1 MIEVGDQGPGLP
13 DDLAKYLVGHSD
25 EAPGAGRGLGLW
37 IVRRLV
43 ADEDGEIRVVQESGL
58 STLIR
63 VTWPFREN
71 LSRSKAQR
79 ALSAW
84 RRSMPNEPGCV
95 AVVDDDPI
103 MGESLQRAL
112 ELEGWRAVWW
122 HTGKKAVDGMFELC
136 PDLVLCDIRLPDMG
150 GEEVFRA
157 TNARSLA
164 PPFIFMTAFGQ
175 IDQAVALV
183 RAGAQD
189 YLTKPFELASLFQ
202 KVREI
207 LSLRVRDGGQG
218 VLGVSQSMRG
228 IEALLR
234 RLAPRSLPILF
245 TGETG
250 TGKEVCARFLH
261 GVSPAATEPFMA
273 VNCAAIPSELLESEA
288 VRTRAGRL
296 LWSPSASFG
305 ICRARARRHPVSR

>member
-1 MIEVGDQGPGLP
+1 M
-13 DDLAKYLVGHSD
+13 ANKS
-25 EAPGAGRGLGLW
+25 
-37 IVRRLV
+37 
-43 ADEDGEIRVVQESGL
+43 
-58 STLIR
+58 
-63 VTWPFREN
+63 
-71 LSRSKAQR
+71 
-79 ALSAW
+79 
-84 RRSMPNEPGCV
+84 GCV

-122 HTGKKAVDGMFELC
+122 HTGKRAVDGMFDLC
-136 PDLVLCDIRLPDMG
+136 PDLVLCDIRLPDMD

-175 IDQAVALV
+175 IDQAVALI

-189 YLTKPFELASLFQ
+189 YLTKPFELANLFQ
-202 KVREI
+202 KVREV
-207 LSLRVRDGGQG
+207 LSQRTRDDGRGA
-218 VLGVSQSMRG
+218 LGVSQRIRG

-261 GVSPAATEPFMA
+261 AVSPTATEPFMA
-273 VNCAAIPSELLESEA
+273 VNCAAIPSELLESELFGHERGA
-288 VRTRAGRL
+288 FRL
-296 LWSPSASFG
+296 HQRKP
-305 ICRARARRHPVSR
+305 

>member
-1 MIEVGDQGPGLP
+1 
-13 DDLAKYLVGHSD
+13 
-25 EAPGAGRGLGLW
+25 
-37 IVRRLV
+37 
-43 ADEDGEIRVVQESGL
+43 
-58 STLIR
+58 
-63 VTWPFREN
+63 
-71 LSRSKAQR
+71 
-79 ALSAW
+79 
-84 RRSMPNEPGCV
+84 MPNEPGCV

-122 HTGKKAVDGMFELC
+122 HTGKKAVDGMSELC
-136 PDLVLCDIRLPDMG
+136 PDVVLCDIRLPDMD

-207 LSLRVRDGGQG
+207 LSLRMRD
-218 VLGVSQSMRG
+218 R
-228 IEALLR
+228 
-234 RLAPRSLPILF
+234 
-245 TGETG
+245 
-250 TGKEVCARFLH
+250 
-261 GVSPAATEPFMA
+261 
-273 VNCAAIPSELLESEA
+273 
-288 VRTRAGRL
+288 
-296 LWSPSASFG
+296 
-305 ICRARARRHPVSR
+305 RARRSWRVAVNARN